1 MFWHAVEEVRHVALA
16 LACILYLVRLLVFEL
31 EGSSALIAF
40 ESMNWMF
47 AILGYGSVYLNKPSQ
62 MLSYLNKAVYP
73 VYIVHMPVQ
82 FFFSY
87 CLMPLSLPA
96 PVKLVMLLM
105 ATFSFSL
112 LLYEL
117 LIKRIRWIRPVFGMK
132 LRI

>member
-1 MFWHAVEEVRHVALA
+1 M
-16 LACILYLVRLLVFEL
+16 FEL
-31 EGSSALIAF
+31 EGSSALITF
-40 ESMNWMF
+40 ESMNQVF
-47 AILGYGSVYLNKPSQ
+47 AILGHGSVYLNKPSQ
-62 MLSYLNKAVYP
+62 ILTYLSKAVYP

-117 LIKRIRWIRPVFGMK
+117 LIKRIRWIRPLFGMK
-132 LRI
+132 LRV